1 MRRTDKK
8 THRMYSIGK
17 TCRRMAI
24 GGKYTDKSKEATNE
38 TN

>member
-17 TCRRMAI
+17 TCRRMAV
-24 GGKYTDKSKEATNE
+24 GGKYE